1 MRATAGSAGA
11 GRGGGGRAPCK
22 VLAGACVGATA
33 GPLPP
38 PLIVACVC
46 GRHGGGPWPAAG
58 PAGHRSGESPAARPV
73 QPDKRGGRR
82 AAASAQPRA
91 HRRQRTAATSAPP
104 AAAVAASAPPSP
116 PPPAH
121 RSRQQR
127 RQGWSQWRRQPG
139 AALRTDERPPPPR
152 YGMVPSDVPSCR
164 GATITA
170 LAPPSTRP
178 RARSPALWRPPP
190 APAASPPRV
199 GRDDNSWR
207 RQRQQAAAQTTRFG
221 DAARPPYVQSSR
233 LARTFEQVSAVAP
246 TAAPMVRPASWRV

>member
-1 MRATAGSAGA
+1 MRATAGSARA

-139 AALRTDERPPPPR
+139 AALRTDERPPPPTLR
-152 YGMVPSDVPSCR
+152 NGSIRRTELPRRHHYRPRPPFDSAPCSL
-164 GATITA
+164 ASA
-170 LAPPSTRP
+170 LA
-178 RARSPALWRPPP
+178 A
-190 APAASPPRV
+190 
-199 GRDDNSWR
+199 
-207 RQRQQAAAQTTRFG
+207 
-221 DAARPPYVQSSR
+221 AARPR
-233 LARTFEQVSAVAP
+233 RESA
-246 TAAPMVRPASWRV
+246 S